1 MKAYDLAEEVAGFSD
16 WFIEKPYLS
25 GILRP
30 QRRSLQ
36 RSVTLMDAHVALIRM
51 LYEILPSQRAAQ
63 LISSEPITDTEA
75 IAAQLVVAVYRR
87 ACGTEEDV
95 EQWKN
100 TRGFRDLLRN
110 AFRLFVDGLRK
121 GFDAQRRELA
131 RAHLSDQIKIEFLA
145 AENARLQRL
154 IDNEPANVKWATVMS
169 TVQRV
174 LCVADGLH
182 RVPASQRSARL
193 RVIMEEATLGS
204 LPLCDELETIVMRHT
219 VEYVLN

>member
-75 IAAQLVVAVYRR
+75 IAAQLRISSATARKHIQTILERLGVHTRLEAVAY
-87 ACGTEEDV
+87 A
-95 EQWKN
+95 
-100 TRGFRDLLRN
+100 TRHNLLP
-110 AFRLFVDGLRK
+110 
-121 GFDAQRRELA
+121 
-131 RAHLSDQIKIEFLA
+131 
-145 AENARLQRL
+145 
-154 IDNEPANVKWATVMS
+154 PA
-169 TVQRV
+169 
-174 LCVADGLH
+174 
-182 RVPASQRSARL
+182 PAS
-193 RVIMEEATLGS
+193 
-204 LPLCDELETIVMRHT
+204 
-219 VEYVLN
+219 